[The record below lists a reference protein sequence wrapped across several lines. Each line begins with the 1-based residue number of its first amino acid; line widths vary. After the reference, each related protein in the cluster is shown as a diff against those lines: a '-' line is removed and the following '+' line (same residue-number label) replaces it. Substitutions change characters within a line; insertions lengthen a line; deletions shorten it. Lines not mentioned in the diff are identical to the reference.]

1 MYDPQTRFQELLVG
15 FITSDVVV
23 LMSFTHMVCGPNRRH
38 GECPSDRPPT
48 WIVDPRSPALATSTT
63 NAPQQHKLTISFI
76 NSLLWF
82 LLVKSFIV
90 FCGIEISTQRFPS
103 FTNSF
108 FHSFTRPR
116 LESQRPSWVS
126 VQFQAPK
133 RATGGAV
140 GVEGLDPD
148 QERSRRTAARK
159 GNTENRGK
167 RLTENCGACA
177 SSSSG

>member
-15 FITSDVVV
+15 ITSDVV

-38 GECPSDRPPT
+38 GDPLAIDADLDSRSSISCPRHQHHRRPST
-48 WIVDPRSPALATSTT
+48 QAHHQLHELHALVSVGEVL
-63 NAPQQHKLTISFI
+63 HCVF
-76 NSLLWF
+76 
-82 LLVKSFIV
+82 V
-90 FCGIEISTQRFPS
+90 FCGIGNFQSQLYEFIFS
-103 FTNSF
+103 F
-108 FHSFTRPR
+108 FTRPR
-116 LESQRPSWVS
+116 LESQRPRSGSGSVS
-126 VQFQAPK
+126 SSE